1 MKPNPKKFQIII
13 LGEGSRLPVILNINN
28 IKIRKSQKGILLG
41 LTIDN
46 CLTFKDHIETLC
58 RNGSYKLHALRR
70 IRKELTPDKARLLYN
85 AFINSQF
92 SYTSIIWMFCRKTDY
107 LKMEKIQYKAVKIV
121 FNNNESF
128 EDLILHSNEVFI
140 YQKQLPQL
148 TTEIFE
154 NLTDLSPEFIKPF
167 LESKNYHITYVMDI
181 PYIYHRQELRT
192 MVPIQSFSEH
202 AKCGIIYRLP

>member
-13 LGEGSRLPVILNINN
+13 LGEGRRLPVILHINN

-46 CLTFKDHIETLC
+46 CLTFKDNIETLC

-70 IRKELTPDKARLLYN
+70 IRKDLTPDKARLLYN

-107 LKMEKIQYKAVKIV
+107 LYNGK
-121 FNNNESF
+121 
-128 EDLILHSNEVFI
+128 D
-140 YQKQLPQL
+140 
-148 TTEIFE
+148 
-154 NLTDLSPEFIKPF
+154 
-167 LESKNYHITYVMDI
+167 
-181 PYIYHRQELRT
+181 
-192 MVPIQSFSEH
+192 PI
-202 AKCGIIYRLP
+202 